1 MNKMKLYDIYK
12 EIADKTQ
19 NKAIINGELNL
30 PETILRS
37 SFIKCLEFNLITSK
51 YEDENLY
58 FYLPILRSICEDI
71 IFINYMF
78 TVIEEEDRLN
88 FIIAYQASDW
98 QKSITAQET
107 YFTANRSFQ
116 PILTTK
122 MINDLIL
129 SKINIEAIQQTLKN
143 KYSWK
148 RKVPTV
154 KQIANDGNMINL
166 YDYLYAATSRLVHFN
181 PQTLL
186 QMIWGEFETKEKQ
199 KIKLMN
205 ISIEHYKKYYNK
217 FCLFYGFTLFKIFSE
232 KFDYIL
238 DNKIL
243 EEI

>member
-143 KYSWK
+143 KYCRSLVSDNCRQCK
-148 RKVPTV
+148 PLPSMVAFDKSPLTERE
-154 KQIANDGNMINL
+154 QRGEAIAQL
-166 YDYLYAATSRLVHFN
+166 
-181 PQTLL
+181 
-186 QMIWGEFETKEKQ
+186 
-199 KIKLMN
+199 
-205 ISIEHYKKYYNK
+205 
-217 FCLFYGFTLFKIFSE
+217 C
-232 KFDYIL
+232 
-238 DNKIL
+238 
-243 EEI
+243 